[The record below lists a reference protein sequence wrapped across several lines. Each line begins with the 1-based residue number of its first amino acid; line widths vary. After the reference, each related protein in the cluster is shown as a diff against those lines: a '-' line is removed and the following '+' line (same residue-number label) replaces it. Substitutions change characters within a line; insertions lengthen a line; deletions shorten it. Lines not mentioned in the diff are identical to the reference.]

1 MTLRSSQQMVI
12 ASMMSG
18 DCECSSMLRLVV
30 MSEIMTMCVP
40 RYQEAGPSLT
50 ALSAT

>member
-1 MTLRSSQQMVI
+1 MVI

-18 DCECSSMLRLVV
+18 DCECSSMLRFVV
-30 MSEIMTMCVP
+30 MSKIMKICVP
-40 RYQEAGPSLT
+40 RCQGAGPSLT